1 MGYTYRAK
9 KDSRARHDLGRI
21 AKSAA
26 VTFGVMA
33 AMVGYQANSGPAA
46 GITSAS
52 TKTQLVASTHVVSQ
66 TKPSTAA
73 APSSNHAAPVVSSGP
88 SGG

>member
-9 KDSRARHDLGRI
+9 KDSRVRHDLGRI
-21 AKSAA
+21 AKSAL

-33 AMVGYQANSGPAA
+33 AMVGYQANSGPST

-52 TKTQLVASTHVVSQ
+52 TKSQLVASTHVVS
-66 TKPSTAA
+66 STQSPAA
-73 APSSNHAAPVVSSGP
+73 ASSSNNHTAPVVSSGP